1 MTMNQPVHAQPARNI
16 KIKLLAPKPPSKAR
30 QPATATKPSHGEASV
45 GELPVLT
52 GVTVPVKRKKPV
64 DSEADTDHSDTQQP
78 DQDGKA
84 IKKKK
89 LSKKI
94 SDSKKKSRTDDHDT
108 EDTQDVQPLVQ
119 KKRGRTQKP
128 IKEKLK
134 AGLQPFNASVFVS
147 VKNPPQLIRGKTH
160 RTDKLAAQEPCIKG
174 PFTLIRSMKWAEFLY
189 EIAHGLVLTKKTY
202 VSTAFLGESRSRR
215 PICHSQMRK
224 CSRQCGSKSNQRIV
238 LPLLSLFTTPSAS
251 SRKVKGNMLLET

>member
-1 MTMNQPVHAQPARNI
+1 M
-16 KIKLLAPKPPSKAR
+16 
-30 QPATATKPSHGEASV
+30 
-45 GELPVLT
+45 
-52 GVTVPVKRKKPV
+52 
-64 DSEADTDHSDTQQP
+64 
-78 DQDGKA
+78 
-84 IKKKK
+84 
-89 LSKKI
+89 
-94 SDSKKKSRTDDHDT
+94 
-108 EDTQDVQPLVQ
+108 QDVQPLVQ

-147 VKNPPQLIRGKTH
+147 VKNPPQLIRGKIH
-160 RTDKLAAQEPCIKG
+160 RTDKLAAQEPRIKG
-174 PFTLIRSMKWAEFLY
+174 PFTLIRSMKWAEFLH